1 MLHKCKGGGG
11 KLELVISLHE
21 LAVVLSPGPLLYRD
35 FNTVSQIVTSF
46 FLLFLFFCS
55 VRTLRA

>member
-11 KLELVISLHE
+11 ELELVISLHE
-21 LAVVLSPGPLLYRD
+21 LAVVLNPGPLLYMD

-46 FLLFLFFCS
+46 FLLLLFFCS